1 MTLEHYVEVGKKR
14 LRCGYTTGTC
24 AAAAA
29 QACGQ
34 ALLAGS
40 FPNSLRIDTPA
51 GVAVVVEPEEM
62 HRGTDAQGAPWASC
76 GVRKDAGDD
85 ADATDGAL
93 VVVRVS
99 LTDTPGTTIEG
110 GAGVGR
116 VTRAGLDQPVGA
128 AAINSVPRAMIAS
141 ELERVAREHGWQG
154 GFAVEVSVP
163 GGEEIA
169 RKTFNPRLGIEGG
182 ISILGTSGIVR
193 PMSEEALVESIRLE
207 MRMRR
212 AQGLRDLVL
221 VPGNY
226 GQDWAQDKEGIDT
239 AHIVSCSNFLGEA
252 LDNAGVLG
260 FETLVLV
267 GHMGK
272 LAKVATGA
280 MNTHSRVA
288 DGRAEAFAAHAA
300 LAGAGRDD
308 IARLMECATTDEAL
322 EVLAGHGP
330 GEAAVSDERERLL
343 AATLQG
349 LTRAIARH
357 VSWRGDPVRCEV
369 VVFSKAWG
377 ELGRSGGAQE
387 LLDRHRVR
395 GTAARKEDRI

>member
-29 QACGQ
+29 QACAQ
-34 ALLAGS
+34 ALLTGS
-40 FPNSLRIDTPA
+40 FPRSLRIDTPA

-62 HRGTDAQGAPWASC
+62 HRGADAQGTPWASC

-85 ADATDGAL
+85 ADATDGML
-93 VVVRVS
+93 IVVRVS
-99 LTDTPGTTIEG
+99 LVDTPGVTIDG
-110 GAGVGR
+110 GVGVGR

-141 ELERVAREHGWQG
+141 ELERIAREYDWKG
-154 GFAVEVSVP
+154 GFAAEVSVP
-163 GGEEIA
+163 TGEEIA

-226 GQDWAQDKEGIDT
+226 GQDWAQDREGIDPT
-239 AHIVSCSNFLGEA
+239 HIVSCSNFLGEA
-252 LDNAGVLG
+252 LDYAGVLG

-272 LAKVATGA
+272 LAKVATDA

-300 LAGAGRDD
+300 LAGASRDD

-322 EVLAGHGP
+322 EVLAGHSP

-343 AATLQG
+343 AATLQS
-349 LTRAIARH
+349 LTQAIARH
-357 VSWRGDPVRCEV
+357 VSRRGDPVRCEV

-387 LLDRHRVR
+387 LLDRHRVC
-395 GTAARKEDRI
+395 GTAARKEGRI